1 MKHVK
6 LYEEFDLDRFLDNP
20 EKELADDNSPE
31 ISVGNYVDSYRGK
44 GQVLDIDSDFAKVE
58 LHNSKGQIV
67 KVPVFALT
75 KISHEDL
82 TSTGVGDSQAELA
95 DLVSQARQYNDYL
108 NSMED
113 YDNEEDDTEE
123 FYSASQVNFD
133 TLLAFIQD
141 ATIEVISIKNNDSA
155 YDTYSE
161 YHELI
166 NLVGSIAGA
175 IQRARPDLMDE
186 VDAALDNFPG

>member
-1 MKHVK
+1 MKHLK

-31 ISVGNYVDSYRGK
+31 INVGNYVDSYRGK

-58 LHNSKGQIV
+58 LHNSKGNVV

-82 TSTGVGDSQAELA
+82 TSTSVGDSKAELA

-108 NSMED
+108 ESTED
-113 YDNEEDDTEE
+113 YDNDDEEDGV
-123 FYSASQVNFD
+123 YSASQVNFD

-141 ATIEVISIKNNDSA
+141 TTIEVISIKNNDSA

-166 NLVGSIAGA
+166 NLVGLIAGA
-175 IQRARPDLMDE
+175 IQRARPDLAEE

>member
-6 LYEEFDLDRFLDNP
+6 LYEEFDLDRFLENP

-31 ISVGNYVDSYRGK
+31 INVGNYVDSYRGK

-75 KISHEDL
+75 KISHDDL
-82 TSTGVGDSQAELA
+82 TSTEVGDSQAELA

-108 NSMED
+108 DSTED
-113 YDNEEDDTEE
+113 YDNTEDEESDV
-123 FYSASQVNFD
+123 YSASQVNFD

-141 ATIEVISIKNNDSA
+141 TVVEVISIKNNDSA

-175 IQRARPDLMDE
+175 IQKMRPDLADE